1 MLFLKVTENWR
12 QVSSSDCRKITALQI
27 INLSRYLKHSLCLR
41 ERRERLQ
48 GNLIKSCEAL

>member
-27 INLSRYLKHSLCLR
+27 TNLSRYLKHSLCLG